1 MHISDWSSDVCSSD
15 LKEKPAE
22 HTLPQRNRE
31 PAAHQRIS
39 VGRRAGRM
47 GSIIRPILG
56 ARIHAHRISY
66 VLAPIT
72 PRYMLSITA
81 ETTFRKSVATAVG
94 GRFSRCKNGRA
105 ACRERVC

>member
-31 PAAHQRIS
+31 PAAHQGIS

-81 ETTFRKSVATAVG
+81 ETTRSEERRVGKECVSKFR
-94 GRFSRCKNGRA
+94 SRWSPDH
-105 ACRERVC
+105 